1 MNATNAV
8 TCENEAITEARAAGE
23 VYGAL
28 ARMFASAPTERSYAE
43 FVQVACLLGCDGFA
57 PGGVDFATAEA
68 VFDARFVV
76 PGGRTY
82 VPLSENC
89 IALAGE
95 GPAAAAENGTVPD
108 PVSPVSV
115 PRIAW
120 GPLEGARSAHVAAC
134 YAAAGFDPDAV
145 RMGSPEAATLR
156 DDSLAVELAFMAYL
170 AAGEAAARE
179 AGNEAQTRNAR
190 NWQARFLRD
199 HLLMWVGRAA
209 VVLARTGDD
218 LYAQAALLAESWCK
232 FDTERL
238 G

>member
-1 MNATNAV
+1 MNTTDAV
-8 TCENEAITEARAAGE
+8 ENEATIEARAAGG

-28 ARMFASAPTERSYAE
+28 ARMFASASTERSYTE
-43 FVQVACLLGCDGFA
+43 FIQVAHLLGCDEFA

-68 VFDARFVV
+68 AFDARFVV
-76 PGGRTY
+76 PGGRMY

-95 GPAAAAENGTVPD
+95 ESAAVGNGTVPD
-108 PVSPVSV
+108 PVSV

-120 GPLEGARSAHVAAC
+120 GPLEGARSAHAAAC
-134 YAAAGFDPDAV
+134 YAAAGFNSDAV
-145 RMGSPEAATLR
+145 RAGSPEAATLR

-179 AGNEAQTRNAR
+179 VGDDARTQNAR
-190 NWQARFLRD
+190 DWQARFLRD
-199 HLLMWVGRAA
+199 HLLTWVGRAA
-209 VVLARTGDD
+209 TSLARTSDD
-218 LYAQAALLAESWCK
+218 LYARAALLVESWCK
-232 FDTERL
+232 FDAARL